1 MGDASDRVDRVEDAA
16 VSQGGT
22 KKGQTTAVQRE
33 LTKRL
38 EVLRP
43 GQHDVFLVRVP
54 QEYFD
59 DPVASEAMS
68 GFAEFIQKTAKR
80 PVLIVTEGK
89 EDVALADLAEK
100 LVEARRRMGLEQP
113 PQIAVP
119 RPKIH
124 LPGGV
129 QI

>member
-1 MGDASDRVDRVEDAA
+1 VGEDEGRGLAA
-16 VSQGGT
+16 GCLIIALVWMLLMIVWIAGR
-22 KKGQTTAVQRE
+22 A
-33 LTKRL
+33 LL
-38 EVLRP
+38 CP
-43 GQHDVFLVRVP
+43 GEHDVFLVRVP

-59 DPVASEAMS
+59 DPVASEAMNA
-68 GFAEFIQKTAKR
+68 FAEFIQKTAKR